1 MKKYADKILLTVA
14 IITLVCVIAEAPL
27 MIDAQKAEQKE
38 SEIRQKEWRK
48 EWFEQL
54 KKEIQENEEMP

>member
-1 MKKYADKILLTVA
+1 MKKYADKILLAVT

-38 SEIRQKEWRK
+38 SEIRQKEWKK
-48 EWFEQL
+48 EWFEEM
-54 KKEIQENEEMP
+54 KKEMEEND